1 MYDDGWYNTFVP
13 RALSSQNLEAASLKR
28 RETPNVSHLPTN
40 CSVDMADFEMKE
52 GLTVESK
59 APEALLSVA
68 KPDGNQTGP
77 PPPTVTRRAKS
88 YSDFYDVVR
97 VYVKKEHKE
106 EKRQKRLQLRERGKL
121 RNESEFATWYG
132 GVKSHLGD
140 ASHEEYQV
148 YREQLRLAES
158 HLDRLLASGNST
170 LDLLQS
176 LSNSFNAVD
185 KQTTAFQAECEDI
198 LNDQKRTTKL
208 ADAIAEN
215 VQYYT
220 YLDPIQ
226 KRLNAPGAASLV
238 RRKEF
243 AEMLSNLDVCLDYME
258 GHPNQKESA
267 IYRSRYRM
275 LLTRALTLTR
285 NAFTSSLRDISSDV
299 SKRIAERQLNDT
311 TMSALLYAKFRVGAP
326 EMKALG
332 LEIQKRS
339 GPPPNAEPGQEGE
352 YQSLMNELYQNYSS
366 TRWKL
371 LSPIISKKM
380 ADIAA
385 APSTSKDLVA
395 FARSAITFI
404 RGLCQ
409 DEYDLWHSWF
419 ETDGGLYDYLET
431 LMEPFYDY
439 LRPRTIHEVKLLKLC
454 ELCTLIQTRYMSEEE
469 DDITDSPS
477 HGPKFDFAALIHPA
491 LEDAQTR
498 LVFLAMTVLRNDIE
512 YFKPTP
518 SDLDYPSK
526 SPLVKT
532 KGPVLSGRKTSTPNG
547 PIAVKAPTVVEED
560 GIESLPFSYNPSS
573 ATWYPTLSKA
583 IWLLSRI
590 YRLVNSAVFD
600 DLAHQIVH
608 QTTLSLLSAS
618 SQIAKSASPTDGQ
631 LFLLSS
637 LLTLKQQIVAF
648 DIEFAPRPDVD
659 LFSGVTGVTQTFWEL
674 RDRGG
679 LFDVRNWVRLVAG
692 GFLGRGLVVRNMFDA
707 KAELDA
713 ELRKGINEVVQG
725 FAGRMTE
732 GIRDAAVVKAGGK
745 LDAKAA
751 SGEVRARVEKDVP
764 FLRKKLEEYVEDV
777 RTRET
782 LVQAV
787 MDAVCQAYEDF
798 FDKRVVDDGDG
809 SVSSRGRGRSKG
821 KGREDSVWDP
831 DVFSE
836 WAERVFAVRRIGF
849 EEGDG
854 DDAASMEA
862 GSDGRSV

>member
-13 RALSSQNLEAASLKR
+13 RVLSSHHLEAAGLKR
-28 RETPNVSHLPTN
+28 RETPNVRPPSTHGYVP
-40 CSVDMADFEMKE
+40 MADFEMKE
-52 GLTVESK
+52 GLTVDSNV
-59 APEALLSVA
+59 PETLLNVTKPDDPSNGPPAASVA
-68 KPDGNQTGP
+68 
-77 PPPTVTRRAKS
+77 RRAKS

-97 VYVKKEHKE
+97 AYVKKEHRQ
-106 EKRQKRLQLRERGKL
+106 EKKQKRAQLRKEGL
-121 RNESEFATWYG
+121 RNESEFVTWYG
-132 GVKSHLGD
+132 GVKSQLED

-158 HLDRLLASGNST
+158 HLDRLLASANST

-208 ADAIAEN
+208 ADAIGEN

-226 KRLNAPGAASLV
+226 KRLNAPGAANLV

-243 AEMLSNLDVCLDYME
+243 AEMLSNLDVCLDYMD
-258 GHPNQKESA
+258 GHPNQKDSA
-267 IYRSRYRM
+267 AYRSRYRM

-285 NAFTSSLRDISSDV
+285 NAFTSSLREISADV

-332 LEIQKRS
+332 LEIQKRA

-352 YQSLMNELYQNYSS
+352 YQSLMNELYQAYSS
-366 TRWKL
+366 TRYRL
-371 LSPIISKKM
+371 LSPVIAKKM

-409 DEYDLWHSWF
+409 DEYELWHAWF
-419 ETDGGLYDYLET
+419 ESDGGLYDFLET
-431 LMEPFYDY
+431 LLEPFYDY

-454 ELCTLIQTRYMSEEE
+454 ELCTLLQTRYMSDDD
-469 DDITDSPS
+469 DDIIESP
-477 HGPKFDFAALIHPA
+477 HGPKLDFATLIHPA

-518 SDLDYPSK
+518 SDLDYPAKNLAVS
-526 SPLVKT
+526 SRAPI
-532 KGPVLSGRKTSTPNG
+532 LSGRKASSTNG
-547 PIAVKAPTVVEED
+547 PIKAPTVVEED
-560 GIESLPFSYNPSS
+560 GLDATPFLTANTSD
-573 ATWYPTLSKA
+573 WYPTLSKA
-583 IWLLSRI
+583 VWLLSRI
-590 YRLVNSAVFD
+590 YHLVHSRIFD

-608 QTTLSLLSAS
+608 QTTHSLLSAS
-618 SQIAKSASPTDGQ
+618 TLIGKSASPTDAR
-631 LFLLSS
+631 LFLLKS

-648 DIEFAPRPDVD
+648 DIEFASQMDVQI
-659 LFSGVTGVTQTFWEL
+659 LNGLTQTFWEL

-679 LFDVRNWVRLVAG
+679 LFDLRSWVRLVAAG
-692 GFLGRGLVVRNMFDA
+692 LAGTGLVVRNMFDA

-713 ELRKGINEVVQG
+713 ELRKVINEVVQG
-725 FAGRMTE
+725 FAERMTE
-732 GIRDAAVVKAGGK
+732 GIGEGAMMKDGSRF
-745 LDAKAA
+745 DAKAA
-751 SGEVRARVEKDVP
+751 SVEVRGRVEKDVP
-764 FLRKKLEEYVEDV
+764 FLRRKLEEYVEDT

-787 MDAVCQAYEDF
+787 MDAVCAAYEEF
-798 FDKRVVDDGDG
+798 FEKVGEEGARK
-809 SVSSRGRGRSKG
+809 GRSKG
-821 KGREDSVWDP
+821 KGREDSVWDS
-831 DVFSE
+831 DVFGE
-836 WAERVFAVRRIGF
+836 WAERVFAVRRMGF
-849 EEGDG
+849 EDGDG
-854 DDAASMEA
+854 DDAGSMEA
-862 GSDGRSV
+862 RSESGSL